1 MRHFLPVFL
10 ALLHDAVGL
19 SIRRSG
25 VEARKAEAANPAIQK
40 VITML
45 ENLVSE
51 IDTEAAQDEKQ
62 FTEFTAWC
70 TKQQAATSAS
80 IDELNTKIQ
89 TLSAALSEL
98 YAEKEKLEKQIT
110 ELKANIATTRKQ
122 INMAT
127 EKRNEEHD
135 SFVKEQT
142 DFDNSIN
149 ACKKAVDILKQHYG
163 EPAGPLVKPDFM
175 GLVQTKNI
183 IKMAVQRRG
192 MKVHPKILS
201 FIQDDQPGERYSDKR
216 GESMNIVD
224 QMQLLS
230 DTFADDKQSA
240 IDEEDRLQKLYT
252 TLMTEK
258 TAQLN
263 TLTAELDSRQSVL
276 NSVNQDIAE
285 KESAKAIAEAELKD
299 EQAYLSQTKK
309 TCDDTKVLYE
319 MRKHDREEEKI
330 AVSEAIKVLE
340 PQAALIQL
348 DNSATILHKGKDL
361 GKHLGKNL
369 DKHRGKHLAKH
380 RNHEKSGHGHKLKHL
395 ARHRGRSHRRSHHHR
410 QMHNCPS
417 CHKAASLLNMAAK
430 RYQSDMLAAAS
441 AAVQGSDAL
450 KDVIS
455 SLGELIRRID
465 EEQDTETQ
473 HKEWCEGELSTTRHK
488 KETHE
493 GHVEDL
499 KQKIADEIET
509 IAEKKQ
515 ALIDGEDAISRADK
529 NFEEA
534 TRIRQTEKESFDVE
548 LQNLNDAIAALNQAI
563 DILAKHYA
571 KTGFV
576 QVSTGVAPREMAP
589 GVFDNVYESKG
600 GSGVVQM
607 ISVVRNE
614 FQAGKEHLEKGEAQ
628 AIKDYADTKAAYQQ
642 ARQDLESN
650 QDKLTVEK
658 QTAEANLSQFRDDK
672 SGHEDEIQAATT
684 YLGQLSSSC
693 NSLLEHFD
701 ERVKLRNEEKDAIK
715 KAIDVLENES

>member
-1 MRHFLPVFL
+1 L
-10 ALLHDAVGL
+10 ASLHDALGL
-19 SIRRSG
+19 NVRRFG
-25 VEARKAEAANPAIQK
+25 ATATEAEHSSANPAIQK

-51 IDTEAAQDEKQ
+51 IDAETAQDEKQ

-70 TKQQAATSAS
+70 TKQQAATGAS
-80 IDELNTKIQ
+80 IDALNTKIQ
-89 TLSAALSEL
+89 TLTAALGEL
-98 YAEKEKLEKQIT
+98 YAEKEKLEKQIAQ
-110 ELKANIATTRKQ
+110 LKTDIATTRKQ

-127 EKRNEEHD
+127 QKRGEEHD

-142 DFDNSIN
+142 DFDNSIS

-163 EPAGPLVKPDFM
+163 EPQGPLVKPDFM
-175 GLVQTKNI
+175 GLVQTKDI
-183 IKMAVQRRG
+183 IRKAVERRG

-201 FIQDDQPGERYSDKR
+201 FIQSKQPGERYGDKR
-216 GESMNIVD
+216 GDAMSIVD
-224 QMQLLS
+224 QMQLLA

-299 EQAYLSQTKK
+299 EQAYLSQTTK
-309 TCDDTKVLYE
+309 TCDDTTLLYN
-319 MRKHDREEEKI
+319 MRKKDRQEEKV
-330 AVSEAIKVLE
+330 AVTEAIKVLE
-340 PQAALIQL
+340 PQTALIQL
-348 DNSATILHKGKDL
+348 DDSAAILHKGKDL
-361 GKHLGKNL
+361 GKHLGKNRG
-369 DKHRGKHLAKH
+369 KHLGKHLAKH
-380 RNHEKSGHGHKLKHL
+380 RSHDKTGHKIKHL
-395 ARHRGRSHRRSHHHR
+395 TRHRGRSHHRSHHRR
-410 QMHNCPS
+410 QTHDCPG
-417 CHKAASLLNMAAK
+417 CHKAASLLSQAAK
-430 RYQSDMLAAAS
+430 LYQSDMLAAAS

-450 KDVIS
+450 KDVIT
-455 SLGELIRRID
+455 SLGELIRRIE
-465 EEQDTETQ
+465 EEQNTETQ

-509 IAEKKQ
+509 VAEKKQ
-515 ALIDGEDAISRADK
+515 AIIDNSDAISRADA
-529 NFEEA
+529 NFNEA
-534 TRIRQTEKESFDVE
+534 TRIRQTEKEAFDVE

-571 KTGFV
+571 KTDFL
-576 QVSTGVAPREMAP
+576 QESTGVAPREMAP
-589 GVFDNVYESKG
+589 GVFDDVYEKKG

-614 FQAGKEHLEKGEAQ
+614 FNAGKSHLEKGEAQ
-628 AIKDYADTKAAYQQ
+628 AIKDYQDTKASYQQ
-642 ARQDLESN
+642 ARQDLVSN
-650 QDKLTVEK
+650 GDKLTVEK
-658 QTAEANLSQFRDDK
+658 QTAEANLAQFRDDK
-672 SGHEDEIQAATT
+672 SSHEDEIGAATT
-684 YLGQLSSSC
+684 YLGQLSGSC
-693 NSLLEHFD
+693 ESLLQHFD
-701 ERVKLRNEEKDAIK
+701 ERVKLRNEEKEAIR
-715 KAIDVLENES
+715 KAINVLENEA

>member
-1 MRHFLPVFL
+1 
-10 ALLHDAVGL
+10 
-19 SIRRSG
+19 
-25 VEARKAEAANPAIQK
+25 
-40 VITML
+40 
-45 ENLVSE
+45 
-51 IDTEAAQDEKQ
+51 
-62 FTEFTAWC
+62 
-70 TKQQAATSAS
+70 
-80 IDELNTKIQ
+80 
-89 TLSAALSEL
+89 
-98 YAEKEKLEKQIT
+98 
-110 ELKANIATTRKQ
+110 
-122 INMAT
+122 
-127 EKRNEEHD
+127 
-135 SFVKEQT
+135 
-142 DFDNSIN
+142 
-149 ACKKAVDILKQHYG
+149 
-163 EPAGPLVKPDFM
+163 
-175 GLVQTKNI
+175 
-183 IKMAVQRRG
+183 

-201 FIQDDQPGERYSDKR
+201 FIQSKQPQPGERYGDKR
-216 GESMNIVD
+216 GDAMNIGD
-224 QMQLLS
+224 QMQLLA

-263 TLTAELDSRQSVL
+263 TLTAELDGRQSVL

-319 MRKHDREEEKI
+319 MRKKDREEEKI

-348 DNSATILHKGKDL
+348 DNSARILHKGKDL

-395 ARHRGRSHRRSHHHR
+395 ARHRGRSHHRSHHHR

-455 SLGELIRRID
+455 SLGESIRRID

-493 GHVEDL
+493 GHAEDL

-515 ALIDGEDAISRADK
+515 ALDMT
-529 NFEEA
+529 FMCL
-534 TRIRQTEKESFDVE
+534 F
-548 LQNLNDAIAALNQAI
+548 
-563 DILAKHYA
+563 
-571 KTGFV
+571 FV
-576 QVSTGVAPREMAP
+576 PR
-589 GVFDNVYESKG
+589 
-600 GSGVVQM
+600 
-607 ISVVRNE
+607 
-614 FQAGKEHLEKGEAQ
+614 
-628 AIKDYADTKAAYQQ
+628 
-642 ARQDLESN
+642 
-650 QDKLTVEK
+650 
-658 QTAEANLSQFRDDK
+658 
-672 SGHEDEIQAATT
+672 
-684 YLGQLSSSC
+684 
-693 NSLLEHFD
+693 
-701 ERVKLRNEEKDAIK
+701 
-715 KAIDVLENES
+715 